1 LAEELDPREACP
13 RAGGGEYERVAD
25 AFDPFVVRA
34 FLTVFFLLFFA
45 MQIALSASGF
55 GV

>member
-1 LAEELDPREACP
+1 LAKELDPRF
-13 RAGGGEYERVAD
+13 RSDERVAT

-34 FLTVFFLLFFA
+34 FLTIFFFAVFFA